1 MREMKDLKTLSKAVH
16 EHSGID
22 NPVEGWMTLVFGQWK
37 GFVLSIM
44 VSLATFLAITVTCG
58 YCCVPSIR
66 ALVVCLINRGIM
78 DPVPEG
84 QGPMMP
90 LLAGDPEEEHLRD
103 VLMTEIWD

>member
-1 MREMKDLKTLSKAVH
+1 MQGLKTLSKAVH

-22 NPVEGWMTLVFGQWK
+22 NPLEGWMTMVFGQWK

-44 VSLATFLAITVTCG
+44 VSLATFLAIAVTCV

-84 QGPMMP
+84 FLVQTLQRTSPTLAPVDDNNSRGP
-90 LLAGDPEEEHLRD
+90 LGRRN
-103 VLMTEIWD
+103 